1 MSIVAKQARGKKRL
15 LEQLKKF
22 PVVEIACSKTG
33 VGRATYYRWRKSDTD
48 FDEACDEAIMLS
60 AGFINDLA
68 ESQLI
73 SSIKERNMTAI
84 IFWLKHHHG
93 AYTTRIELNARI
105 KQESQI
111 LTEDQAQQVANA
123 LRLAG
128 LLQTTGDGQRYG
140 K

>member
-1 MSIVAKQARGKKRL
+1 MSVVAKQDRGKKRI
-15 LEQLKKF
+15 LEQLKNY
-22 PVVEIACSKTG
+22 PIAEIACKKAG
-33 VGRATYYRWRKSDTD
+33 VGRATYYRWRKTDTFFAD
-48 FDEACDEAIMLS
+48 NCDEAIQLS

-73 SSIKERNMTAI
+73 SAIKAQNMTAI

-128 LLQTTGDGQRYG
+128 LLQTPGD
-140 K
+140 

>member
-1 MSIVAKQARGKKRL
+1 MSLIAKQARGKKRI

-22 PVVEIACSKTG
+22 PVVEIACNKTG
-33 VGRATYYRWRKSDTD
+33 ISRATYYRWRKSDAD
-48 FDEACDEAIMLS
+48 FAEVCDEAIMLS

-73 SSIKERNMTAI
+73 ASIKDRNMTAI

-105 KQESQI
+105 KQENQI

-128 LLQTTGDGQRYG
+128 LLQLPEDGQ
-140 K
+140 